1 MKNLILIITMIFGF
15 FTLNP
20 IFAQNTKTT
29 KSVVAKPINEKM
41 AEPILNDIGND
52 KEIQMTTDAKICRQG
67 EARKMQNET
76 IVKSQLKK
84 ETKSSAGSMKN
95 SIETKNENMKKPN
108 PSGKVYHKNTNE
120 GNVKYKKGEMK
131 PNVPATD
138 NKAKLEAPKT
148 QEKTK

>member
-1 MKNLILIITMIFGF
+1 MIFGF
-15 FTLNP
+15 FSLNP

-29 KSVVAKPINEKM
+29 KSFDAKPTNEKM
-41 AEPILNDIGND
+41 AEPSLNEIGND

-108 PSGKVYHKNTNE
+108 PSGKVYQKDASE
-120 GNVKYKKGEMK
+120 GNVKYKKGELK

-138 NKAKLEAPKT
+138 IKAKLEAPKT